1 MKNTFGLICA
11 LTILLISILGCSS
24 YNPLA
29 GRTDETANN
38 ANTAKTADNSVVD
51 STIESTVGG
60 TTTGVVE
67 CDELLNSI
75 SDQSKN
81 QNDDYV
87 SKATR
92 EFFLNRIRDSV
103 KKSLEENKS
112 DKVQMAKNCADFKK
126 QLDKFKAEED
136 SKKAEGK

>member
-1 MKNTFGLICA
+1 MFVFS
-11 LTILLISILGCSS
+11 ILLITILGCSS

-29 GRTDETANN
+29 GRSDEPKNNTDTV
-38 ANTAKTADNSVVD
+38 KTADNSVVD

-60 TTTGVVE
+60 TTTGVAE
-67 CDELLNSI
+67 CDELLTLI

-81 QNDDYV
+81 HNDDYV

-103 KKSLEENKS
+103 KKSLEENKG
-112 DKVQMAKNCADFKK
+112 DKKEMAKNCADFKK
-126 QLDKFKAEED
+126 QLEKFKAEED
-136 SKKAEGK
+136 SKKEK